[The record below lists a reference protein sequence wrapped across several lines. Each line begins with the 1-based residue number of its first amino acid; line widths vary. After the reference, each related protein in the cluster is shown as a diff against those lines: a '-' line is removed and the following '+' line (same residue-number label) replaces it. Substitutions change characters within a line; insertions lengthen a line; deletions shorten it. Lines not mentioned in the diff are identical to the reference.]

1 VDLKDQVA
9 IVTGGARGIGRAVAI
24 SLARAGAKVVVN
36 YRTSAELAEG
46 LAAEIGGVAVQA
58 NVATREGAEAL
69 VEAATALGSLDILVN
84 NAGITQDNLSM
95 RMSDEQ
101 WDEVLSVNAGGAFRM
116 TRAALRV
123 MARQRSGSIINV
135 SSVTALKGNPGQAN
149 YSASKAAI
157 IGMTRSI
164 AKEMARRNVRVN
176 VVAPGFVETDM
187 TSVLSE
193 KVLDIARSE
202 IPLARLGKPEEIAEV
217 VCFLAGP
224 RASYI
229 TGQVFV
235 VDGGLTA

>member
-1 VDLKDQVA
+1 MDLKDQVA